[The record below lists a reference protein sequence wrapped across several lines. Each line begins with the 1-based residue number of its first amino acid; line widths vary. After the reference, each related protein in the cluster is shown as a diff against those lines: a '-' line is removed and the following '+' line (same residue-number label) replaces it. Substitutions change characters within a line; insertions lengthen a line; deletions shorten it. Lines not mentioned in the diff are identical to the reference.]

1 MHWGIMMTQ
10 PDGFD
15 LEAAFDAA
23 RAAPPRMSDALATR
37 IVADAER
44 LLPAAPL
51 WQRLMKAIGGPA
63 AFGGLVTAT
72 AVGFWFGVA
81 PPGDVLDPITLLG
94 AVEQVTY
101 EDMTDLM
108 GDGWY
113 SDEG

>member
-1 MHWGIMMTQ
+1 MTQ

-15 LEAAFDAA
+15 LEMAFDAA
-23 RAAPPRMSDALATR
+23 RAAPPLMSDALAAR
-37 IVADAER
+37 IIADGER
-44 LLPAAPL
+44 FQPAAPI

-63 AFGGLVTAT
+63 ALGGLVTAT
-72 AVGFWFGVA
+72 VVGFWFGVA
-81 PPGDVLDPITLLG
+81 PPGDQLDPLVLLG
-94 AVEQVTY
+94 AIEQVAD

>member
-10 PDGFD
+10 PDSFD

-23 RAAPPRMSDALATR
+23 RAAPPQMSDALAVR

-44 LLPAAPL
+44 MQPAAPI
-51 WQRLMKAIGGPA
+51 WQRLLNAIGGPA
-63 AFGGLVTAT
+63 ALGGLVTAT

-81 PPGDVLDPITLLG
+81 LPGDVLDPITLLG
-94 AVEQVTY
+94 AVEQSTD
-101 EDMTDLM
+101 EDMTLLM

-113 SDEG
+113 NDEG